1 MVEEGFDM
9 LKQQMNIS
17 NNQSV
22 KPISPPFIF
31 RDPNSPE
38 KIYGMADSLK
48 ELAEILPYIPYFYI
62 EFHTYRVE
70 KEGSISSDLGLWLR
84 YILSLNNLADE
95 VEQIGATV
103 EGLDLKDKLIDLINA
118 HFLEE

>member
-1 MVEEGFDM
+1 MVEEGSAM
-9 LKQQMNIS
+9 LKQEMDIT
-17 NNQSV
+17 NNQSA

-48 ELAEILPYIPYFYI
+48 ELAEILPYIPYFSI
-62 EFHTYRVE
+62 EYHTYRIE
-70 KEGSISSDLGLWLR
+70 TEGSISSDLGLWIR
-84 YILSLNNLADE
+84 YILGLNALADE
-95 VEQIGATV
+95 VEQVGATV
-103 EGLDLKDKLIDLINA
+103 EGLDLKDKLISLINA